1 MPVYQKKDK
10 NGKILKNTK
19 GNSWYY
25 KCYYT
30 DIYGNR
36 KQRLSKLYKLS
47 KDAKEAERV
56 FLEETSKSINNTTIV
71 SVKNIDF
78 MQIYN
83 EWLLYKKAKVK
94 STTFYSVVKRCEH
107 HIIPFFEKYKLF
119 AIRINTINT
128 WKEQLLNLNITTEH
142 KNTMIRTL
150 KEILIYARDNYNFDF
165 KIVNTL
171 QLYRIETIITEED
184 AKINF
189 WTYEEFKNFIDVVDD
204 KLYYIIFNFL
214 YYTGVRTGEMI
225 ALTWEDIDFK
235 NKRVRIN
242 KTFTSKVLDGVYKI
256 TTPKTNNSIRLV
268 DIDESLL
275 KILTDYKSEEK
286 KVYNFNEKMF
296 VFGNVK
302 YIPPT
307 TLRRYLNKYIKLA
320 NVKKITL
327 HGFRHSH
334 VSLLINLGCD
344 SRDVA
349 ERIGDTI
356 RIVEKTYYHM
366 FPEKK
371 KNTINLLNN
380 LKK

>member
-71 SVKNIDF
+71 SDKNIDF

-371 KNTINLLNN
+371 KNTVNLLNN

>member
-1 MPVYQKKDK
+1 MPVYREKKKKWTKD
-10 NGKILKNTK
+10 GK
-19 GNSWYY
+19 SYAFR
-25 KCYYT
+25 CYYT

-36 KQRLSKLYKLS
+36 KQKESKLYKLKS
-47 KDAKEAERV
+47 EAKEAERK
-56 FLEETSKSINNTTIV
+56 FLEEANKGTDNTINV
-71 SVKNIDF
+71 DNITF
-78 MQIYN
+78 MQVYK
-83 EWLLYKKAKVK
+83 EWLLYKEAKIK

-184 AKINF
+184 AKTNF
-189 WTYEEFKNFIDVVDD
+189 WTYEEFKNFINVVDN
-204 KLYYIIFNFL
+204 KLYYVIFNFL
-214 YYTGVRTGEMI
+214 YYTGVRTGEML

-268 DIDESLL
+268 DIDENLL
-275 KILTDYKSEEK
+275 KKLIDYKNEEK
-286 KVYNFNEKMF
+286 KIYNFNEKMF

-366 FPEKK
+366 FPIKK
-371 KNTINLLNN
+371 KAAVLLLNN
-380 LKK
+380 IENKG